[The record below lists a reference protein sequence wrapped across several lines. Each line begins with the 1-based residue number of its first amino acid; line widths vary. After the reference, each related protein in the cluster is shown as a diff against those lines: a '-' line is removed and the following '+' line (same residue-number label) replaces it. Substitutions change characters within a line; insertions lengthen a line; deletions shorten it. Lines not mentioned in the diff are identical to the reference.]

1 MDVTSSVLVDMALAN
16 PKSHSLTTPAVLGKS
31 LSPLWRAFRKP
42 SATSA
47 ARYWGFPCNVRATR
61 LASASLPLSDGAVT
75 KQAESS
81 KTREQCA
88 RADHWVQG
96 ILLAQMRTFWGFMSR
111 WMMRCACR

>member
-1 MDVTSSVLVDMALAN
+1 MEVTSSVLVDMALAN
-16 PKSHSLTTPAVLGKS
+16 PKSHSLTTPAVLGRS
-31 LSPLWRAFRKP
+31 LSPLCRAFRKP

-47 ARYWGFPCNVRATR
+47 TRYSPCNVRATR
-61 LASASLPLSDGAVT
+61 LASASLPLSEGAVT

-81 KTREQCA
+81 KTGEPCA